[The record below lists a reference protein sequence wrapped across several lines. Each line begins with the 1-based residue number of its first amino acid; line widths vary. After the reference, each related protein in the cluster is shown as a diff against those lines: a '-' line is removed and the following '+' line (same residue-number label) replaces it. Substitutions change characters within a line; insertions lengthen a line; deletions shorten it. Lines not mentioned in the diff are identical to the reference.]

1 MKRLAAFLERAHA
14 TEVTFV
20 PFNRTYGVLAG
31 HAFPAMH
38 PGDPAH
44 PSPGWNAVSVS
55 VSKIFRVPS
64 PRRVAHRRPRTL
76 VAAIRIPA
84 ATGRGFVA
92 AVGIFLRAAIVGQE
106 DDERV

>member
-31 HAFPAMH
+31 HVFPEIH
-38 PGDPAH
+38 PGDTAY

-55 VSKIFRVPS
+55 VWKIFGVPS
-64 PRRVAHRRPRTL
+64 WPDGNPQAKVGRT
-76 VAAIRIPA
+76 
-84 ATGRGFVA
+84 
-92 AVGIFLRAAIVGQE
+92 IFLWNFKTPP
-106 DDERV
+106 RV